1 MRKGEVRKQAIIEA
15 SEQLFCQKGYLETTV
30 DDILQELKCSK
41 GSFYHYFDSKLSVLV
56 AICESKV
63 QRNFDAYKKTRVL
76 STREK
81 MNALLYYAQ
90 WFRPEEEDFVF
101 LMLRL
106 RAREECAV
114 MDGVLRA
121 TMRQTF
127 KRELGDLLMIL
138 NETGAAH
145 VSRIGLENLVFE
157 VFTAFYDEMCET
169 ILACVRTGVSVADP
183 LTEVVASARFLWER
197 VLDMDYGSVEIVKL
211 EEAIPMM
218 ERVASRLRLV

>member
-15 SEQLFCQKGYLETTV
+15 SEKLFCQKGYLETTV

-41 GSFYHYFDSKLSVLV
+41 GSFYHYFDSKLSVLM

-63 QRNFDAYKKTRVL
+63 QRNFDAYKKTRVT

-81 MNALLYYAQ
+81 MNALLYHAQ

-114 MDGVLRA
+114 MEGVLRSA
-121 TMRQTF
+121 MRETF
-127 KRELGDLLMIL
+127 KQELGDLMMIL

-169 ILACVRTGVSVADP
+169 ILECVRTGVSVADP
-183 LTEVVASARFLWER
+183 LTEVVSAARFLWER
-197 VLDMDYGSVEIVKL
+197 TLDMDYGSVEIVKL